1 MNEDKKYSETVLR
14 HTAET
19 EDGGACEIL
28 ERLTFERELRADGSW
43 SEPRQVNQRF
53 DLRTGQRV
61 NHLGGD
67 RFQVD
72 VSGELLN
79 RRPA

>member
-1 MNEDKKYSETVLR
+1 MEDGKKYSETLIR
-14 HTAET
+14 HAAET
-19 EDGGACEIL
+19 DEGVPCEIL
-28 ERLTFERELRADGSW
+28 ERLTFEREQQADGSW
-43 SEPRQVNQRF
+43 SEPRQINQRF

-72 VSGELLN
+72 VSGELLT
-79 RRPA
+79 RRPT

>member
-1 MNEDKKYSETVLR
+1 MDDGKKYSEKVIR

-19 EDGGACEIL
+19 EDGAPCEIL
-28 ERLTFERELRADGSW
+28 ERLTFEVERQADGSW
-43 SEPRQVNQRF
+43 SEPRQINQRF

-61 NHLGGD
+61 NHLEGD
-67 RFQVD
+67 RFEVD
-72 VSGELLN
+72 VSGERLN

>member
-1 MNEDKKYSETVLR
+1 MLDGKKYSETLIR
-14 HTAET
+14 HVAET
-19 EDGGACEIL
+19 EDGVPCEIL
-28 ERLTFERELRADGSW
+28 ERLTFERELGADGHW
-43 SEPRQVNQRF
+43 SEPRQINQRF

-72 VSGELLN
+72 VSGELLT